1 MDTVNALI
9 TDVNVDLVW
18 KDTWDRVKSSNF
30 ALLGAKN
37 GTVEPTLRTAGRATK
52 ENPNKEDG
60 DWWFKAG
67 REMLDSWIKFRT
79 GELGWQ
85 IWEAPNGTPAIE
97 ISMSPEVA
105 GIPVQMGID
114 RVMVTPAG
122 ELVILDLK
130 TGQRTPSS
138 DLQLAFYA
146 YGMSR
151 TFGIRPQYGTYW
163 MARQGIT
170 SPLIDLDF
178 YTNEMIEDIIV
189 KFDSAR
195 KAEIFLPNYS
205 HCKMCGFTNIC
216 KWNKEGNR

>member
-1 MDTVNALI
+1 MLVDELI
-9 TDVNVDLVW
+9 TGVNLDLVW
-18 KDTWDRVKSSNF
+18 KDTWERVKTAHSASTGQEE
-30 ALLGAKN
+30 ALWK
-37 GTVEPTLRTAGRATK
+37 TAGRATK
-52 ENPNKEDG
+52 ENPDKENG
-60 DWWFKAG
+60 AWWYTNG
-67 REMLDSWIKFRT
+67 RLMLDSWIKFRT

-97 ISMSPEVA
+97 IGMNVEV
-105 GIPVQMGID
+105 GGVPVQMGID

-146 YGMSR
+146 LGMSKM
-151 TFGIRPQYGTYW
+151 FGVRPQYGAYW

-178 YTNEMIEDIIV
+178 YTDDMIEEIIV
-189 KFDSAR
+189 KFDTAR
-195 KAEIFLPNYS
+195 KAELFLPNYS
-205 HCKMCGFTNIC
+205 HCKMCGFTTIC
-216 KWNKEGNR
+216 KYNKEGK

>member
-1 MDTVNALI
+1 MLVDELI
-9 TDVNVDLVW
+9 TGVNLDLVW
-18 KDTWDRVKSSNF
+18 KDTWERVKTAHSASTGQEE
-30 ALLGAKN
+30 ALWK
-37 GTVEPTLRTAGRATK
+37 TAGRATK
-52 ENPNKEDG
+52 ENPDKENG
-60 DWWFKAG
+60 AWWYTNG
-67 REMLDSWIKFRT
+67 RLMLDSWVKFRT

-97 ISMSPEVA
+97 IGMNVEV
-105 GIPVQMGID
+105 GGVPVQMGID

-146 YGMSR
+146 LGMSKM
-151 TFGIRPQYGTYW
+151 FGVRPQYGAYW

-178 YTNEMIEDIIV
+178 YTDDMIEEIIV
-189 KFDSAR
+189 KFDTAR
-195 KAEIFLPNYS
+195 KAELFLPNYS
-205 HCKMCGFTNIC
+205 HCKMCGFTTIC
-216 KWNKEGNR
+216 KYNKEGK